1 MLKYLITCQKTDK
14 VNKDE
19 KRAKTNDKE
28 SKLVVQPM
36 PMNVNV
42 IQKIENDLSQLRRP
56 TCN

>member
-42 IQKIENDLSQLRRP
+42 IQKIENDLSQLR
-56 TCN
+56 